1 LPQIA
6 AERLPIWR
14 PCATNGGKYIDIS
27 DTVFEWANRRTVSKK
42 AAFPA
47 VVLVRYDRRVAC
59 IVISLASGLELA
71 FSPKHA

>member
-1 LPQIA
+1 MEI
-6 AERLPIWR
+6 
-14 PCATNGGKYIDIS
+14 T
-27 DTVFEWANRRTVSKK
+27 DTVFESANRRTVIKK